1 MPKEKAGDYYCL
13 HHQNMSTS
21 NTSLPDGCAC
31 LWNRSFLVELSKW
44 IAVESNSKLSHNL
57 QNSVFI
63 NVDVTAMAMKQ
74 SLILQVIKL
83 NAVLTCTVERRYTL
97 IYTHIYEQEW
107 RLYLCETNLPVSSP
121 LLSLLLIVSG
131 KLKLSF
137 ASSDS
142 SLNSSFLRL
151 TSECSF
157 NQETCK

>member
-1 MPKEKAGDYYCL
+1 
-13 HHQNMSTS
+13 
-21 NTSLPDGCAC
+21 
-31 LWNRSFLVELSKW
+31 
-44 IAVESNSKLSHNL
+44 
-57 QNSVFI
+57 
-63 NVDVTAMAMKQ
+63 
-74 SLILQVIKL
+74 VIKL
-83 NAVLTCTVERRYTL
+83 NAVLTCTVERRCTL
-97 IYTHIYEQEW
+97 IYTHTYEQEW
-107 RLYLCETNLPVSSP
+107 RLCLCETNLPVSSP